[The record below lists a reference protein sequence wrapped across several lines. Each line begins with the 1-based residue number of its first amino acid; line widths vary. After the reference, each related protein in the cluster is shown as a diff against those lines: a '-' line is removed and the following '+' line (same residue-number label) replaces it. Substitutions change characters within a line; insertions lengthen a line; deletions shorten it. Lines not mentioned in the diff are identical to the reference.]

1 MSNPFSDPPPLPP
14 KQVAPSRRQYQQHQT
29 SKSISRVDPS
39 QAHRPSRPTDPP
51 PRTRPSRSQTTGSSY
66 VVFILSPSSAL
77 DNPLSSSYQKHSPPA
92 NTSSRT
98 QPTPARRS
106 HSSDSVPS
114 DKAKHHRSKAKKS
127 SIHADVI
134 DRLDFTGVG
143 PMFHH
148 DGPFDA
154 CAPSR
159 NKHRTKAPMYA
170 WTSINAEDEEVAAR
184 YRDKE
189 DGQSPVAPPLT
200 YNASYP
206 SEHPRSPPATA
217 NYSTYY
223 SEPPKKRVDAIAEA
237 WGIHEPE
244 PYEEFFAGG
253 GDPDVP
259 VAHGNST
266 IKETRSNTRRT
277 RDDLASRSRGP
288 NRPNIPPPQ
297 PIFDGPGPEP
307 ELYSPQPSPG
317 SGGANLG
324 RNKSLMQRIRKMRD
338 SPNVP
343 VGFDE
348 RDAPTDGAP
357 SPTSSTESHRHPAH
371 RHRDSLLGRFT
382 RGGRGDTSPVEPYV
396 YIEDR
401 AKELP
406 PTPSSPGVGGY
417 FDGANT
423 PGGGLGRKV
432 SLMKRVRGVVRGG
445 K

>member
-29 SKSISRVDPS
+29 SKSTSRVDPS

-51 PRTRPSRSQTTGSSY
+51 PRTRPSRSQTTGSS
-66 VVFILSPSSAL
+66 
-77 DNPLSSSYQKHSPPA
+77 PPA
-92 NTSSRT
+92 NTSSRS
-98 QPTPARRS
+98 QPTPTRRS

-253 GDPDVP
+253 GDSDVP
-259 VAHGNST
+259 VTHGNST
-266 IKETRSNTRRT
+266 IKETRSNARRT

-288 NRPNIPPPQ
+288 NRPNNIPPPQ

-348 RDAPTDGAP
+348 RDAPTDG
-357 SPTSSTESHRHPAH
+357 
-371 RHRDSLLGRFT
+371 RFT
-382 RGGRGDTSPVEPYV
+382 RSGRGDTSPVEPYV

>member
-14 KQVAPSRRQYQQHQT
+14 KQVAPSRRQYQQPPHQS
-29 SKSISRVDPS
+29 SKSNPRVDPS
-39 QAHRPSRPTDPP
+39 QAHRPSRPTDPS
-51 PRTRPSRSQTTGSSY
+51 PRTRPSRSQTTG
-66 VVFILSPSSAL
+66 P
-77 DNPLSSSYQKHSPPA
+77 SPPA
-92 NTSSRT
+92 NTSSRS
-98 QPTPARRS
+98 QPAPTRRS

-114 DKAKHHRSKAKKS
+114 DKAKHHRSKTKKS

-206 SEHPRSPPATA
+206 SEHARSPPATP

-223 SEPPKKRVDAIAEA
+223 SEPPKKKVDAIAEA

-259 VAHGNST
+259 VTHGNST
-266 IKETRSNTRRT
+266 IKETRSNGRRT
-277 RDDLASRSRGP
+277 RDDLAPRSRGP

-297 PIFDGPGPEP
+297 PIFAADGPEP
-307 ELYSPQPSPG
+307 ELNSPQPSP
-317 SGGANLG
+317 GGANLG

-357 SPTSSTESHRHPAH
+357 SPTSSTESHRRPAH
-371 RHRDSLLGRFT
+371 RYRDSLLGRFT
-382 RGGRGDTSPVEPYV
+382 RSGRGDTSPVEPYI
-396 YIEDR
+396 YIDDR

-406 PTPSSPGVGGY
+406 ATPTSPVGGY
-417 FDGANT
+417 FDSANT
-423 PGGGLGRKV
+423 PGGGLGRKA
-432 SLMKRVRGVVRGG
+432 SLLKRVKGVVRGG

>member
-1 MSNPFSDPPPLPP
+1 MSNPFSDPPPVPP
-14 KQVAPSRRQYQQHQT
+14 KQHTSSRRQYQQHQS
-29 SKSISRVDPS
+29 SKSSSRVDPS
-39 QAHRPSRPTDPP
+39 QAHYPSRTTDPP
-51 PRTRPSRSQTTGSSY
+51 PRTRPSRSQTAGA
-66 VVFILSPSSAL
+66 P
-77 DNPLSSSYQKHSPPA
+77 QPP

-106 HSSDSVPS
+106 HSTDSVPS
-114 DKAKHHRSKAKKS
+114 DKAKHHRSKTKKS

-184 YRDKE
+184 YRDNE
-189 DGQSPVAPPLT
+189 DGQIPATPALA
-200 YNASYP
+200 YNPSY
-206 SEHPRSPPATA
+206 SAELSRSPPAA
-217 NYSTYY
+217 PNYSSYY
-223 SEPPKKRVDAIAEA
+223 TEPPKQKVDALAEA

-253 GDPDVP
+253 SDPDVP
-259 VAHGNST
+259 VTHGNST
-266 IKETRSNTRRT
+266 IKETRTRRT
-277 RDDLASRSRGP
+277 RDDVAPRSRGS
-288 NRPNIPPPQ
+288 NRIPPPQ
-297 PIFDGPGPEP
+297 PIFVGDAPDPEA
-307 ELYSPQPSPG
+307 YSPPSPG
-317 SGGANLG
+317 SGGANLS

-348 RDAPTDGAP
+348 RDEPTDGAP
-357 SPTSSTESHRHPAH
+357 SPTSSTESHRPPAH
-371 RHRDSLLGRFT
+371 RNRDSFLGRFT
-382 RGGRGDTSPVEPYV
+382 RGGRGSTSPVEQYT
-396 YIEDR
+396 YINDR

-406 PTPSSPGVGGY
+406 PTPVSPRDGY
-417 FDGANT
+417 FDGAASS
-423 PGGGLGRKV
+423 PPGGLGRKT
-432 SLMKRVRGVVRGG
+432 SILKRVKGVVVRG